1 MSRTRRTRSNASDLA
16 SQIPKSVTT
25 TRSNW
30 GFGAATP
37 RVLLTG
43 ATGLLG
49 SYIVHELLEG
59 SVQAHVIAHVR
70 AKDLAEGLARLEIAM
85 KAYGLWSL
93 AWTTSSRLQVMVGD
107 ISQPQAGL
115 SENTWDC
122 LSNEVDPAIRNG
134 AQVNWMLPYPSLRPA
149 NVLSTLACI
158 QLCAVG
164 KTGRLTFVSST
175 STLGNDHF
183 M

>member
-16 SQIPKSVTT
+16 SQIPKSLPTT
-25 TRSNW
+25 GSNW
-30 GFGAATP
+30 DFGAATP

-70 AKDLAEGLARLEIAM
+70 AKDLAEGLARLEMAM

-115 SENTWDC
+115 SEITWDC
-122 LSNEVDPAIRNG
+122 LSNEVDLAIHNG
-134 AQVNWMLPYPSLRPA
+134 AQVNRMLPYSGLRLA
-149 NVLSTLACI
+149 NMLSTLACI
-158 QLCAVG
+158 QLCAAG

-175 STLGNDHF
+175 STLDNDHYV
-183 M
+183 